1 MNSTL
6 KIALLQLRAFDL
18 AEHDHAWAELLRRI
32 DDAAAESP
40 RLIVAPEAAYPAA
53 ILGSSEAYAAAP
65 LRGDAEVLATLGDRA
80 RRHACYL
87 AVGLVLHDAFG
98 APQNAAVL
106 IAPGGAV
113 IARATESA
121 PAASWFAAGQGPVT
135 ALVDDTRIALFAGAD
150 ALDHSRVATAVEGG
164 ARVLVSTSAATTWG
178 HLLDRLPEPEG
189 HLLLAA
195 RAVESGTWA
204 VTPSKVGIEAASR
217 VYGGRAGVVSPSG
230 TWVARAPSDRPG
242 IALHTLDLD
251 ATSGPPVVAAT
262 GAPIAAPE
270 SVRLAVL
277 AVAPTPSVVDLME
290 GLRAVVRSASAQ
302 GARLLVLP
310 DLAGTETRAITSTES
325 LPLLEALSAETQ
337 TILAVALAE
346 RGNSETYKTAY
357 LIDRGTTVASH
368 RQSVLRAEERTA
380 GFTEGTSPPPV
391 VVTSAGGIGLLC
403 GAEGFVPSLAAG
415 LVERGASLLTWCAG
429 DIGVAVEP
437 LARTRAIE
445 VHRTVVAAGVVGTN
459 GGGGI
464 IDARGS
470 TLATTVDGQ
479 SMAAIADRP
488 LGRG

>member
-1 MNSTL
+1 M
-6 KIALLQLRAFDL
+6 
-18 AEHDHAWAELLRRI
+18 
-32 DDAAAESP
+32 
-40 RLIVAPEAAYPAA
+40 
-53 ILGSSEAYAAAP
+53 
-65 LRGDAEVLATLGDRA
+65 LGDRA

-87 AVGLVLHDAFG
+87 AVGLVLRDASG

-113 IARATESA
+113 IARATEAA
-121 PAASWFAAGQGPVT
+121 PAPWFAEGHGPVT

-150 ALDHSRVATAVEGG
+150 ALDASRVAATVEDG
-164 ARVLVSTSAATTWG
+164 ARVLVSTGAATTWG
-178 HLLDRLPEPEG
+178 HALDRLPEPEA

-204 VTPSKVGIEAASR
+204 VTPSKVGMEAASR

-230 TWVARAPSDRPG
+230 AWVARAPGDRPG

-251 ATSGPPVVAAT
+251 TVSGPPVVARAGTSLAT
-262 GAPIAAPE
+262 PE
-270 SVRLAVL
+270 SVRLAVI

-310 DLAGTETRAITSTES
+310 DLAGAETRAITSTES

-346 RGNSETYKTAY
+346 RGNGETFKTAY
-357 LIDRGTTVASH
+357 LIDRGTTVAWH
-368 RQSVLRAEERTA
+368 RQSVLRAEERSA
-380 GFTEGTSPPPV
+380 GFTEGTIPPPV
-391 VVTSAGGIGLLC
+391 VVTSVGGIGLLC
-403 GAEGFVPSLAAG
+403 GAEGLVPSLAAG
-415 LVERGASLLTWCAG
+415 LVERGASLLAWCAG

-437 LARTRAIE
+437 LARVRAIE

-459 GGGGI
+459 GGGSI
-464 IDARGS
+464 IDARGGI
-470 TLATTVDGQ
+470 LATTVDGQ
-479 SMAAIADRP
+479 AMAAIADRR
-488 LGRG
+488 LGR